1 MTCPD
6 SVANTDFFS
15 MPSFQLLSL
24 FPNIGYS
31 FLFQADIVFHNF
43 TKCNTSLFS
52 VFFFKVVLKMKAE
65 FPQSVMITF
74 LLMHLSE
81 DIVHRIRGLEGILW
95 GIAHPG
101 VISGGY
107 LWPTGQASVFYF
119 KLYCYVLCCY
129 ITLKYQKKKKLC
141 IKLEY
146 KSVFCFLFTSNIIWS
161 EQYEI

>member
-81 DIVHRIRGLEGILW
+81 DIVHRIRGLEGIL
-95 GIAHPG
+95 
-101 VISGGY
+101 
-107 LWPTGQASVFYF
+107 
-119 KLYCYVLCCY
+119 
-129 ITLKYQKKKKLC
+129 
-141 IKLEY
+141 
-146 KSVFCFLFTSNIIWS
+146 
-161 EQYEI
+161 

>member
-6 SVANTDFFS
+6 SDANTDFFS
-15 MPSFQLLSL
+15 MPSFQLLSP
-24 FPNIGYS
+24 FPNVGYS

-43 TKCNTSLFS
+43 TKCNTLLFS
-52 VFFFKVVLKMKAE
+52 GLFLFFLSGFKNESRISPKCDD
-65 FPQSVMITF
+65 TF

-95 GIAHPG
+95 GTAHPG
-101 VISGGY
+101 VISGGH

-129 ITLKYQKKKKLC
+129 ITLKYKKKK
-141 IKLEY
+141 IVY
-146 KSVFCFLFTSNIIWS
+146 KIGI
-161 EQYEI
+161 